1 VTPRRRR
8 RRQIRRAWTAGLLVL
23 ALGSAGCGL
32 SLQDLPKPGGIS
44 GASYPLKAVF
54 ANVLNLP
61 IQARVLIGSDEVGQ
75 VSGIATSHFKADLTL
90 TIRRAIRIPV
100 GTTAQILF
108 VDPLGD
114 EFIQLHPPAG
124 TRHGPYLAPGATLPE
139 QDTSSAPSI
148 ADTLAAL
155 GALLNGGGLNQLQT
169 IITQLNQALNGHQP
183 QIRDI
188 LDGLSA
194 TVTSLNANK
203 TNVDN
208 ALLGLDVLS
217 TELAKGSTA
226 ISTGIDT
233 IGPAV
238 GVLSQENAEFSQL
251 LTSTNQLSAVA
262 SSIVDTSSS
271 SIVSTIDQLDAVVD
285 QMVGVEQQ
293 FGPTLNDL
301 TRFEQLTKKI
311 APGSYLQL
319 SLDGTAI
326 VEETPVLGPNTK
338 AAHTD
343 QSISGLLGAG
353 LP

>member
-1 VTPRRRR
+1 VTHPRTPRARRL
-8 RRQIRRAWTAGLLVL
+8 WTAGLLLL

-32 SLQDLPKPGGIS
+32 SLQALPKPGGIS

-61 IQARVLIGSDEVGQ
+61 VQARVLIGADEVGE
-75 VSGIATSHFKADLTL
+75 VSVIATSHFKADLTL
-90 TIRRAIRIPV
+90 TIRSRIRIPV

-124 TRHGPYLAPGATLPE
+124 ASHGPYMAPGATLPE
-139 QDTSSAPSI
+139 QDTNSAPSI

-155 GALLNGGGLNQLQT
+155 GALLNGGGLTQLQT
-169 IITQLNQALNGHQP
+169 IITQLNLALNGHQP
-183 QIRDI
+183 QIREI
-188 LDGLSA
+188 LNGLSA

-203 TNVDN
+203 ASVDN
-208 ALLGLDVLS
+208 ALIGLDVLS

-226 ISTGIDT
+226 ITTGIDT

-238 GVLSQENAEFSQL
+238 GVLSHENTEFSQL

-271 SIVSTIDQLDAVVD
+271 SIVSTIDELDAVVD
-285 QMVGVEQQ
+285 EMVGVEQQ
-293 FGPTLNDL
+293 FGPTLDDL
-301 TRFEQLTKKI
+301 TRFEQMTKKI
-311 APGSYLQL
+311 APGNYLQL

-326 VEETPVLGPNTK
+326 VNQTPVLGSNAKT
-338 AAHTD
+338 TRTN